1 MGKLF
6 YEYLE
11 GNNIYACVTCNTHL
25 SSLNELVSKV
35 LFSQRIHWVLI
46 NFKAFKGRGGKAFL
60 FNSV

>member
-25 SSLNELVSKV
+25 SSYNELISKV
-35 LFSQRIHWVLI
+35 ISCFPDT
-46 NFKAFKGRGGKAFL
+46 
-60 FNSV
+60 